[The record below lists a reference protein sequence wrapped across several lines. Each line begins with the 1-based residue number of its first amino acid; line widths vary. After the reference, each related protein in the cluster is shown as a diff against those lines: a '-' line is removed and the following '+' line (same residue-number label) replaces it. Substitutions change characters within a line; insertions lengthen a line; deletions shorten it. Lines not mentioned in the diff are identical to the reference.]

1 MTDYSRVPNDR
12 PFPIFNFSNFFQ
24 TPFYKFRLSEISLQT
39 ISSLQCAKTYYVKI
53 STRSSLIKPMA
64 RRLLPPRSFSPPP
77 SPTIIRYS
85 SAVVPN
91 RWAADRCRSVDQLVP
106 GRARNTV
113 KALLPFPTTYLCEAG
128 FSAVT
133 ATKTKYR
140 NKLDISNTL
149 RVSYRCFFYF
159 LSYFYIFI

>member
-1 MTDYSRVPNDR
+1 MNV
-12 PFPIFNFSNFFQ
+12 NFSI
-24 TPFYKFRLSEISLQT
+24 YIRGSVKFILAQGPHR
-39 ISSLQCAKTYYVKI
+39 
-53 STRSSLIKPMA
+53 
-64 RRLLPPRSFSPPP
+64 
-77 SPTIIRYS
+77 
-85 SAVVPN
+85 AVVPN

-113 KALLPFPTTYLCEAG
+113 KALLPFPTTYLYEAG

-149 RVSYRCFFYF
+149 RVS
-159 LSYFYIFI
+159 LSPITPRWDRLIAKKQAQSSH